1 VKQFELERSIDGSRF
16 DKVAIIKARNTSG
29 QHDYR
34 YTDAGFSKLIVPYV
48 YYRLRMVD
56 LDGSYK
62 YSKVVRLAQPNL
74 ISTVKV
80 YPNPV
85 KDMLQIQV
93 QSVAAGDFTLRVVD
107 AQGRLMLSR
116 KYGVIAGPQTL
127 TLPVQNLA
135 KGWYVMVMVQA
146 DGTMREVKIVKE

>member
-1 VKQFELERSIDGSRF
+1 
-16 DKVAIIKARNTSG
+16 
-29 QHDYR
+29 
-34 YTDAGFSKLIVPYV
+34 
-48 YYRLRMVD
+48 
-56 LDGSYK
+56 
-62 YSKVVRLAQPNL
+62 
-74 ISTVKV
+74 
-80 YPNPV
+80 
-85 KDMLQIQV
+85 MLQIQV